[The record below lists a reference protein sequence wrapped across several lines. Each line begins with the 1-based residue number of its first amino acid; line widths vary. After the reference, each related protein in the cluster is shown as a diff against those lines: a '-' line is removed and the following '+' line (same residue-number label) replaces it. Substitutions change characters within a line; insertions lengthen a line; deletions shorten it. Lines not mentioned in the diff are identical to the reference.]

1 MLLGLL
7 ADCPQLFYNEKKVI
21 GTKILG
27 MNCVYQM
34 NYIIFLSKDTK
45 MMYLQHAQMLSVET
59 I

>member
-21 GTKILG
+21 GTI
-27 MNCVYQM
+27 MNWHELCCQM

>member
-1 MLLGLL
+1 MHEL
-7 ADCPQLFYNEKKVI
+7 C
-21 GTKILG
+21 
-27 MNCVYQM
+27 CQM

>member
-7 ADCPQLFYNEKKVI
+7 ADCPQLFYNEKK
-21 GTKILG
+21 GYRNKAPWHEL
-27 MNCVYQM
+27 CCQM